1 MPPVSVESG
10 SRAALQIPEG
20 KLADGA
26 TYRWSVRACTGVG
39 CSPWSA
45 DQSITVRVQPLPPMP
60 ATQSLVVG
68 DASLVGVSTATDCDT
83 AGCATPPAGT
93 LRVGTADGHTW
104 ATHLKADL
112 AALPKGAR
120 VTSAKLVLTRSD
132 CTTQCAVQQPDVYEL
147 SSPWTSTQSGKEL
160 LTAAGGETY
169 SSSTALS
176 DVEFGV
182 LVQSWIDRGG
192 NEGMALTVPGTEAA
206 AAYHSGAATDP
217 VKRPKLTIEYLPPT
231 APETATEVVAT
242 AGDTGL
248 LAMWNAPM
256 NGGANSEIT
265 YVVKAEKADGTV
277 VGTWEGPATR
287 AVFTGLDNATS
298 YRVAV
303 TPKNAVGSGPV
314 TRTALVKGAVVAG
327 GEARYKDYIQA
338 YLSARNKVVTGVSP
352 TTADAAA
359 ETSYGPVFSEVL
371 DTQEAAIV
379 ANAEALAARGQ
390 SYVGI
395 SSALTDAMT
404 VNGSADRVLVR
415 TTVIQTVT
423 LRVDGVDQVSED
435 RFAKRFVFA
444 VSGGTV
450 KLESESDDT
459 EAGQTLSAT
468 AAAGSQVAA
477 VPADS
482 TGAPADDTGSI
493 TMGEDGFPVS
503 ETPEAGVRTAAYVN
517 GSGTASWAYNNAGR
531 IHKEYGTKDC
541 TNFVSKAMYYG
552 GRMKMRTGW
561 YSSDKVWWRNPT
573 FSWVPK
579 NSHTWSAAENLRRH
593 FDYRQKYY
601 ITQTYNLRAG
611 DILLFR
617 WQGASR
623 YDHAAVV
630 TGNNQGAVR
639 IAQHGYSAHDT
650 LSSVISRN
658 RADHTPIA
666 SIIAIRPVG
675 A

>member
-1 MPPVSVESG
+1 
-10 SRAALQIPEG
+10 
-20 KLADGA
+20 
-26 TYRWSVRACTGVG
+26 
-39 CSPWSA
+39 
-45 DQSITVRVQPLPPMP
+45 MP

>member
-20 KLADGA
+20 KLVDGA
-26 TYRWSVRACTGVG
+26 TYRWAVRACTGVG
-39 CSPWSA
+39 CSPWSTE
-45 DQSITVRVQPLPPMP
+45 QSMMVRVQPLPPAP

-68 DASLVGVSTATDCDT
+68 DASLASVSTATDCDA

-93 LRVGTADGHTW
+93 LRVGTADGHLW

-132 CTTQCAVQQPDVYEL
+132 CSGPCEVQQPDVYEL
-147 SSPWTSTQSGKEL
+147 SSPWTSAQSGKDL
-160 LTAAGGETY
+160 LTASGGETY
-169 SSSTALS
+169 ASGTALG

-192 NEGMALTVPGTEAA
+192 NEGLALTVPGTASA

-217 VKRPKLTIEYLPPT
+217 AKRPKLAIEYLPPT
-231 APETATEVVAT
+231 APEAVTDVVAT

-248 LAMWNAPM
+248 LAMWNAPL

-265 YVVKAEKADGTV
+265 YVAKAEKADGTV
-277 VGTWEGPATR
+277 VGTWEGPAPR

-303 TPKNAVGSGPV
+303 TPKNGVGSGPV
-314 TRTALVKGAVVAG
+314 ARTALVKGTAVAG

-338 YLSARNKVVTGVSP
+338 YLSARNKVVTGASP

-359 ETSYGPVFSEVL
+359 ESPHGPVFSEVL

-379 ANAEALAARGQ
+379 ANAEALATKGQ

-395 SSALTDAMT
+395 SSALADAMT

-415 TTVIQTVT
+415 TTVIQTMT
-423 LRVDGVDQVSED
+423 LRVDGVDQLSED

-468 AAAGSQVAA
+468 AAAGAQVAA

-482 TGAPADDTGSI
+482 TGAPADDTGALI
-493 TMGEDGFPVS
+493 MGEDGFPLA
-503 ETPEAGVRTAAYVN
+503 EAPAAGVQTAAYVN

-531 IHKEYGTKDC
+531 IYKEYRSNDC

-561 YSSDKVWWRNPT
+561 YSSDRVWWRNPT

-658 RADHTPIA
+658 RANRTPIA